1 MKSRKHFFTLI
12 VVFLIFRTISNGQE
26 KIYPGADEKT
36 PARSEY
42 FSWINNTN
50 EGSTEKQTLIN
61 LDFFEWLN
69 REYGMQ
75 VDIYAFDAGVI
86 DGQHYYGSMD
96 SKRFK
101 QQFPNGFGPIVQ
113 KAKAMNTSLG
123 LWGGP
128 DGFGNTPQE
137 EQQRINMMVSLVRDY
152 NFTLFKMDAV
162 CGQLRPEKQDAFC
175 RMMDECRKYNPNLIL
190 LNHRLQ
196 LGKGTGHITTY
207 LLGSAETYIDVHM
220 VSRVTTPHHR
230 TGAISRGLTPNLT
243 RLAEDHGV
251 CLSSCLDYWEDD
263 LILQAFSRNLVV
275 SPQIYGNPWFLRDDE
290 YPRLARIFN
299 LHRKYRDILVNG
311 IVLPVKEYGPDALSR
326 GDAATRL
333 LTMKNLTWNPARYTI
348 TLDQSVGLVPK
359 GTVLVKQYHPTEK
372 IIGVYPFGSR
382 VDIEVAPFRSCLVK
396 LTTEEDKER
405 SIEGCNYEIVK
416 EVKGKPLEIRLLGM
430 PGEKCKIKLRGDFSN
445 YRSALL
451 EKKDQ
456 PGLLQGKTIDIRFP
470 GIPLKEDYHR
480 KLGDMAERQVP
491 EDAMTIYE
499 ATCFA
504 ADNNSLEVRSL
515 YRSGPTG
522 IPQVEVAREAFFKQ
536 ETFVKRETWD
546 KYLFDGD
553 EKTVFSVSRRCAG
566 MVAGAFRLDLGKT
579 MQLDSLVIKFPEK
592 SVSPEGIRGI
602 VSAGLKTWKG
612 VSLRG
617 GKDWV
622 IDLTK
627 AGSIRY
633 LCLSQSPMRICE
645 VTGYR
650 DNVQVD
656 RSNWRASNIFKN
668 YDDSGFM
675 AAKAWSCNFKLD
687 QIPEGSYLCIAVNGL
702 HGTEKAFAAITVDG
716 NPVGCPDRSPSY
728 LSNVWE
734 YQVASSDRN
743 YTYYVPLTEEMA
755 GKKIEAFLLASDKD
769 IQIKPEVWIT
779 AYPAPY
785 QAVDLTLYEKK

>member
-1 MKSRKHFFTLI
+1 MKARNDFFALI
-12 VVFLIFRTISNGQE
+12 AVFLIFRTISNGQE

-36 PARSEY
+36 PSRSEY

-75 VDIYAFDAGVI
+75 LDIYAFDAGAI

-101 QQFPNGFGPIVQ
+101 LQFPNGFGPIMQ
-113 KAKAMNTSLG
+113 KARSMNTSLG

-137 EQQRINMMVSLVRDY
+137 EQQRTNMMVSLVRDY
-152 NFTLFKMDAV
+152 NVTLFKMDAV

-190 LNHRLQ
+190 LNHRLE
-196 LGKGTGHITTY
+196 LGKGMGHITTY

-230 TGAISRGLTPNLT
+230 TGAISRGLTPNLM

-311 IVLPVKEYGPDALSR
+311 IILPEKEYGPNALSR

-333 LTMKNLTWNPARYTI
+333 LTMKNLTWNPVRYTI
-348 TLDQSVGLVPK
+348 TLDQSVGLAK
-359 GTVLVKQYHPTEK
+359 KNNVLVKQYHPTEK

-382 VDIEVAPFRSCLVK
+382 VEIKVAPFRSCLVK

-405 SIEGCNYEIVK
+405 SVEGCNYEIVR
-416 EVKGKPLEIRLLGM
+416 EVKGKPMEIRLLGM

-480 KLGDMAERQVP
+480 KLGDMAEGQVP

-515 YRSGPTG
+515 YRSGPTE

-536 ETFVKRETWD
+536 ETFIKRETWD

-592 SVSPEGIRGI
+592 SVLPEGIRGI
-602 VSAGLKTWKG
+602 VSADLKAWKG
-612 VSLRG
+612 VSLRA
-617 GKDWV
+617 GKDMV
-622 IDLTK
+622 VDLTK

-633 LCLSQSPMRICE
+633 LCLDQSPMRICE

-656 RSNWRASNIFKN
+656 RSAWRASNIFKN
-668 YDDSGFM
+668 YDDHGFI
-675 AAKAWSCNFKLD
+675 AAKAWSSNFKLD
-687 QIPEGSYLCIAVNGL
+687 QIPDGSYLCIAVNGV
-702 HGTEKAFAAITVDG
+702 HGIEKAFAAIEVDG

-734 YQVASSDRN
+734 YQVAGSDRN
-743 YTYYVPLTEEMA
+743 YTYYVPLTKEMA